1 MEKLLTIVIPAYN
14 MEKYLERCLNS
25 LIIEEILS
33 KYLEVIIINDGSKDK
48 TLEIANQ
55 FVNKYPKQ

>member
-1 MEKLLTIVIPAYN
+1 MIPAYN

-55 FVNKYPKQ
+55 FVNKYPKLFISP